1 MIKRSLLA
9 VLFITAAAM
18 MLASCAG
25 MQTTKATEANF
36 KAPVI
41 TLESVEARYD
51 GWWYYAKTIT
61 PTKGDAG
68 DNGAPLAMSFLFNI
82 QNPNSYPVRLEGVKF
97 MIAFDKEFDMFGY
110 HNTDASWIPP
120 GKTNQVRAN
129 ATLMPNAGLLG
140 LLVTGGYKLKAKG
153 WSAWDALERWWKGVP
168 DFSVPV
174 TVREGAFTFSADGV
188 VKVLPFEATYP

>member
-1 MIKRSLLA
+1 MMKRLLLA
-9 VLFITAAAM
+9 VLPIAAIAVV
-18 MLASCAG
+18 LASCAG
-25 MQTTKATEANF
+25 MQTKATEANF

-41 TLESVEARYD
+41 TLESMEARYD

-61 PTKGDAG
+61 PTKGDPG

-82 QNPNSYPVRLEGVKF
+82 HNPNAYPVRLEGVKF
-97 MIAFDKEFDMFGY
+97 MIAFDKEFEMLGV
-110 HNTDASWIPP
+110 HNNDVSWIPA
-120 GKTNQVRAN
+120 GKTNQVRVN

-174 TVREGAFTFSADGV
+174 TVKEGAFMFAADGV